1 MDNYGFVKVAAAVP
15 QVAVADCAR
24 NAERI
29 VALAQQAAR
38 RGVELVA
45 FPELA
50 VTGYTCADLFLQP
63 ALLDAA
69 DEALGE
75 IMRQTR
81 KLPLALIVGLPLRHE
96 DRLYNCAAV
105 VAQGRLL
112 GVVPKSYIPNY
123 AEFYEARWF
132 ASGAGIEEERITA
145 AGQEADFGT
154 ELTFAVNGA
163 EFGIEICEDLWV
175 ASPPSSR
182 LALNGAKLI
191 FNLSASPEGVGKHAY
206 LRELVAQQSARTH
219 TAYVYCSAGF
229 GESSTDLVFAGNGL
243 IAENG
248 TMLAQAA
255 RFSLDEQLTVADV
268 DIERLEFERRRNTS
282 FRMREEAGESTVIE
296 MELPDALKASALDR
310 RVDPMPFVPAD
321 EAHRSER
328 CEEIFQIQ
336 SHGLARRLAHTG
348 CRCAVVG
355 ISGGLDST
363 LALLVTVRTF
373 DKLGLDRRGILGIT
387 MPGFGTTDR
396 TYRNAL
402 KLMEGLGV
410 TVREIPIR
418 DACLQHFRDIGL
430 PESDRSAAY
439 ENAQARERTQILM
452 DVANMEGGLV
462 IGTGDL
468 SELALGWATYNGD
481 QMSMYG
487 VNASVPKTLVRHLV
501 RWAADT
507 ERDGATRATLL
518 DIIDTP
524 VSPELLPADREG
536 NIAQKTEDL
545 VGPYELH
552 DFFLYNFRAGLR
564 RKLRPRDDCQVA
576 PGLLPPLLRAAVQA
590 LGDARRPE
598 GGFRLALAAR
608 RLAHALRRL
617 GGAVAPRAGGTLSGP
632 GGNNRDSRC
641 RLAPNK
647 RKKMKNDRMM
657 KHMTLLLTLGLLLWG
672 AQVQAQD
679 WKDALKKVVTSAADE
694 ATGGKLTEVAIV
706 GAWRYTGPGIK
717 FEGENLTS
725 QLGGAAIEST
735 VTKQLVKGYELVG
748 IREGACSFDFAGDGT
763 FTAQLGSHE
772 LAGSYTFDA
781 STHELALQVSTGKI
795 PLGTIPGRAY
805 LSGTE
810 LQLVF
815 PATKLVELIESLGQ
829 KIQALSSVTK
839 LLENYENV
847 YIGFAFSK

>member
-50 VTGYTCADLFLQP
+50 VTGYTSADLFLQP

-552 DFFLYNFRAGLR
+552 DFFLYNFVRAGF
-564 RKLRPRDDCQVA
+564 RPA
-576 PGLLPPLLRAAVQA
+576 KIAFLAEQA
-590 LGDARRPE
+590 
-598 GGFRLALAAR
+598 F
-608 RLAHALRRL
+608 
-617 GGAVAPRAGGTLSGP
+617 
-632 GGNNRDSRC
+632 
-641 RLAPNK
+641 
-647 RKKMKNDRMM
+647 
-657 KHMTLLLTLGLLLWG
+657 
-672 AQVQAQD
+672 
-679 WKDALKKVVTSAADE
+679 
-694 ATGGKLTEVAIV
+694 
-706 GAWRYTGPGIK
+706 
-717 FEGENLTS
+717 
-725 QLGGAAIEST
+725 
-735 VTKQLVKGYELVG
+735 
-748 IREGACSFDFAGDGT
+748 
-763 FTAQLGSHE
+763 
-772 LAGSYTFDA
+772 AGSYARETIVKWLRVFFRRFFAQQFKRSAMPDGPKVGSVSLSPRGDWRMPSDA
-781 STHELALQVSTGKI
+781 SAALWLRELE
-795 PLGTIPGRAY
+795 
-805 LSGTE
+805 E
-810 LQLVF
+810 L
-815 PATKLVELIESLGQ
+815 
-829 KIQALSSVTK
+829 
-839 LLENYENV
+839 
-847 YIGFAFSK
+847 

>member
-1 MDNYGFVKVAAAVP
+1 MDTYGFVKVAAAVP

-552 DFFLYNFRAGLR
+552 DFFLYNFVRAGF
-564 RKLRPRDDCQVA
+564 RPA
-576 PGLLPPLLRAAVQA
+576 KIAFLAEQA
-590 LGDARRPE
+590 
-598 GGFRLALAAR
+598 F
-608 RLAHALRRL
+608 
-617 GGAVAPRAGGTLSGP
+617 
-632 GGNNRDSRC
+632 
-641 RLAPNK
+641 
-647 RKKMKNDRMM
+647 
-657 KHMTLLLTLGLLLWG
+657 
-672 AQVQAQD
+672 
-679 WKDALKKVVTSAADE
+679 
-694 ATGGKLTEVAIV
+694 
-706 GAWRYTGPGIK
+706 
-717 FEGENLTS
+717 
-725 QLGGAAIEST
+725 
-735 VTKQLVKGYELVG
+735 
-748 IREGACSFDFAGDGT
+748 
-763 FTAQLGSHE
+763 
-772 LAGSYTFDA
+772 AGSYDRETIVKWLRVFFRRFFAQQFKRSAMPDGPKVGSVSLSPRGDWRMPSDA
-781 STHELALQVSTGKI
+781 SAALWLRELE
-795 PLGTIPGRAY
+795 
-805 LSGTE
+805 E
-810 LQLVF
+810 L
-815 PATKLVELIESLGQ
+815 
-829 KIQALSSVTK
+829 
-839 LLENYENV
+839 
-847 YIGFAFSK
+847 

>member
-1 MDNYGFVKVAAAVP
+1 MDNYGFVKVAVAVP

-552 DFFLYNFRAGLR
+552 DFFLYNFVRAGF
-564 RKLRPRDDCQVA
+564 RPA
-576 PGLLPPLLRAAVQA
+576 KIAFLAEQA
-590 LGDARRPE
+590 
-598 GGFRLALAAR
+598 F
-608 RLAHALRRL
+608 
-617 GGAVAPRAGGTLSGP
+617 
-632 GGNNRDSRC
+632 
-641 RLAPNK
+641 
-647 RKKMKNDRMM
+647 
-657 KHMTLLLTLGLLLWG
+657 
-672 AQVQAQD
+672 
-679 WKDALKKVVTSAADE
+679 
-694 ATGGKLTEVAIV
+694 
-706 GAWRYTGPGIK
+706 
-717 FEGENLTS
+717 
-725 QLGGAAIEST
+725 
-735 VTKQLVKGYELVG
+735 
-748 IREGACSFDFAGDGT
+748 
-763 FTAQLGSHE
+763 
-772 LAGSYTFDA
+772 AGSYDRETIVKWLRVFFRRFFAQQFKRSAMPDGPKVGSVSLSPRGDWRMPSDA
-781 STHELALQVSTGKI
+781 SAALWLRELE
-795 PLGTIPGRAY
+795 
-805 LSGTE
+805 E
-810 LQLVF
+810 L
-815 PATKLVELIESLGQ
+815 
-829 KIQALSSVTK
+829 
-839 LLENYENV
+839 
-847 YIGFAFSK
+847 

>member
-487 VNASVPKTLVRHLV
+487 ANASVPKTLVRHLV

-552 DFFLYNFRAGLR
+552 DFFLYNFVRAGF
-564 RKLRPRDDCQVA
+564 RPA
-576 PGLLPPLLRAAVQA
+576 KIAFLAEQA
-590 LGDARRPE
+590 
-598 GGFRLALAAR
+598 F
-608 RLAHALRRL
+608 
-617 GGAVAPRAGGTLSGP
+617 
-632 GGNNRDSRC
+632 
-641 RLAPNK
+641 
-647 RKKMKNDRMM
+647 
-657 KHMTLLLTLGLLLWG
+657 
-672 AQVQAQD
+672 
-679 WKDALKKVVTSAADE
+679 
-694 ATGGKLTEVAIV
+694 
-706 GAWRYTGPGIK
+706 
-717 FEGENLTS
+717 
-725 QLGGAAIEST
+725 
-735 VTKQLVKGYELVG
+735 
-748 IREGACSFDFAGDGT
+748 
-763 FTAQLGSHE
+763 
-772 LAGSYTFDA
+772 AGSYDRETIVKWLRVFFRRFFAQQFKRSAMPDGPKVGSVSLSPRGDWRMPSDA
-781 STHELALQVSTGKI
+781 SAALWLRELE
-795 PLGTIPGRAY
+795 
-805 LSGTE
+805 E
-810 LQLVF
+810 L
-815 PATKLVELIESLGQ
+815 
-829 KIQALSSVTK
+829 
-839 LLENYENV
+839 
-847 YIGFAFSK
+847 

>member
-501 RWAADT
+501 CWAADT

-552 DFFLYNFRAGLR
+552 DFFLYNFVRAGF
-564 RKLRPRDDCQVA
+564 RPA
-576 PGLLPPLLRAAVQA
+576 KIAFLAEQA
-590 LGDARRPE
+590 
-598 GGFRLALAAR
+598 F
-608 RLAHALRRL
+608 
-617 GGAVAPRAGGTLSGP
+617 
-632 GGNNRDSRC
+632 
-641 RLAPNK
+641 
-647 RKKMKNDRMM
+647 
-657 KHMTLLLTLGLLLWG
+657 
-672 AQVQAQD
+672 
-679 WKDALKKVVTSAADE
+679 
-694 ATGGKLTEVAIV
+694 
-706 GAWRYTGPGIK
+706 
-717 FEGENLTS
+717 
-725 QLGGAAIEST
+725 
-735 VTKQLVKGYELVG
+735 
-748 IREGACSFDFAGDGT
+748 
-763 FTAQLGSHE
+763 
-772 LAGSYTFDA
+772 AGSYDRETIVKWLRVFFRRFFAQQFKRSAMPDGPKVGSVSLSPRGDWRMPSDA
-781 STHELALQVSTGKI
+781 SAALWLRELE
-795 PLGTIPGRAY
+795 
-805 LSGTE
+805 E
-810 LQLVF
+810 L
-815 PATKLVELIESLGQ
+815 
-829 KIQALSSVTK
+829 
-839 LLENYENV
+839 
-847 YIGFAFSK
+847 

>member
-206 LRELVAQQSARTH
+206 LRELVSQQSARTH

-552 DFFLYNFRAGLR
+552 DFFLYNFVRAGF
-564 RKLRPRDDCQVA
+564 RPA
-576 PGLLPPLLRAAVQA
+576 KIAFLAEQA
-590 LGDARRPE
+590 
-598 GGFRLALAAR
+598 F
-608 RLAHALRRL
+608 
-617 GGAVAPRAGGTLSGP
+617 
-632 GGNNRDSRC
+632 
-641 RLAPNK
+641 
-647 RKKMKNDRMM
+647 
-657 KHMTLLLTLGLLLWG
+657 
-672 AQVQAQD
+672 
-679 WKDALKKVVTSAADE
+679 
-694 ATGGKLTEVAIV
+694 
-706 GAWRYTGPGIK
+706 
-717 FEGENLTS
+717 
-725 QLGGAAIEST
+725 
-735 VTKQLVKGYELVG
+735 
-748 IREGACSFDFAGDGT
+748 
-763 FTAQLGSHE
+763 
-772 LAGSYTFDA
+772 AGSYDRETIVKWLRVFFRRFFAQQFKRSAMPDGPKVGSVSLSPRGDWRMPSDA
-781 STHELALQVSTGKI
+781 SAALWLRELE
-795 PLGTIPGRAY
+795 
-805 LSGTE
+805 E
-810 LQLVF
+810 L
-815 PATKLVELIESLGQ
+815 
-829 KIQALSSVTK
+829 
-839 LLENYENV
+839 
-847 YIGFAFSK
+847 